1 MYSRFLVII
10 IDQTQLM
17 HVGRAGGIIIIG
29 KYCVLLEAAD
39 IWLNIY
45 SSPKVASS
53 SMIHAAQC
61 LLVTAVMHELEGLGA
76 DGKKNVSVGDSPVGP
91 GRAGGARGR
100 VLTKGHA

>member
-39 IWLNIY
+39 IWLTYIHPQK
-45 SSPKVASS
+45 SP
-53 SMIHAAQC
+53 AA
-61 LLVTAVMHELEGLGA
+61 V
-76 DGKKNVSVGDSPVGP
+76 
-91 GRAGGARGR
+91 
-100 VLTKGHA
+100 